1 MNHASKIK
9 RRKVHPVKWTT
20 WRLRIPHIQ
29 IGQNV
34 CNLRADWK
42 PSQTRCN
49 PDPFSGANERSQPRN
64 CKWLMSYE
72 RRKQNPPRWGAPQIE
87 QASGRTIPERIIQKP
102 DVGLAKNLPQTNRR
116 QRRMALSCQYPF
128 TPRIRTHVAPEKSLY
143 LGDLYAKTQYFLSFS
158 AYFWRRSW
166 LSPFLYIPLHRIW
179 KNCWP
184 IVENCW
190 PINKVF
196 GIILGLFGLIKN
208 IDNIDNFWLYENRF
222 TTYISICP
230 LHRRSGS
237 ALLRNLYRPTR
248 RDPLLSPCCLRRN
261 SHLRRR
267 TVWNRLRL

>member
-29 IGQNV
+29 IGQDV

-72 RRKQNPPRWGAPQIE
+72 ARKQNPPRRGAPQIE
-87 QASGRTIPERIIQKP
+87 QASGWTIPERIIQKP

-116 QRRMALSCQYPF
+116 QRRMALSCQHPF

-143 LGDLYAKTQYFLSFS
+143 LGSLYAKTQYFLSFS

-166 LSPFLYIPLHRIW
+166 LSPFLYIPLHRQT
-179 KNCWP
+179 K
-184 IVENCW
+184 
-190 PINKVF
+190 KTQH
-196 GIILGLFGLIKN
+196 
-208 IDNIDNFWLYENRF
+208 YETWF
-222 TTYISICP
+222 TTYISIYP
-230 LHRRSGS
+230 LRRRSGS
-237 ALLRNLYRPTR
+237 ALLRNLYWPART
-248 RDPLLSPCCLRRN
+248 DPRIAPCSIRRN
-261 SHLRRR
+261 SDLRRR
-267 TVWNRLRL
+267 PVRNRLCL